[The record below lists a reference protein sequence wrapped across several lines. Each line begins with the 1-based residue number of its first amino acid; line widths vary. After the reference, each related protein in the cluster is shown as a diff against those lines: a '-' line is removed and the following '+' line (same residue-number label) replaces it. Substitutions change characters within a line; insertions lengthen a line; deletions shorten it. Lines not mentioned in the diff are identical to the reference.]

1 MITVFLQIILLENYE
16 YQKTVKHP
24 TMTRNTIKQ
33 ALSNLEQIPSL
44 LYLIKWFCICLL
56 LGAVA
61 GSVSAFFL
69 FSLEWATQ
77 WRESHLWIIALLPIG
92 GFIIGLSYHLYG
104 NSVVKG
110 NNLLLEEFHSPKKI
124 IPFKMAPLVLFGTVV
139 THLFGG
145 SAGREGTAVQIGGA
159 IADRFTCV
167 FNLSR
172 RDRKIILI
180 AGISAGFASVFG
192 TPLAGGIFALEVL
205 ILGRIRLDAI
215 MPSFLAA
222 ILANYFCELW
232 NVSHTHY
239 HIDQVAEMNPINLLW
254 ALLAGIIFGLVAM
267 LFSKS
272 THFWSNLF
280 SRYITYPPLRPFIGG
295 IVLAICIYVIGTTK
309 YIGLG
314 VPTIEAAFN
323 TSMNSY
329 DFLAK
334 LLFTSFTLGAGFK
347 GGEVTPLFYIG
358 ATLGNVLIW
367 CIPLPMGL
375 LAGMGFVA
383 VFAGATNT
391 PLACTVM
398 GIELFG
404 IEAGVFIAIACATAY
419 LFSGHSGV
427 YSSQIIGSPKNTNY
441 LREKG
446 LHLSE
451 IKNKRHPK

>member
-1 MITVFLQIILLENYE
+1 MDNNKLKLY
-16 YQKTVKHP
+16 
-24 TMTRNTIKQ
+24 
-33 ALSNLEQIPSL
+33 LSKIEQIPAL
-44 LYLIKWFCICLL
+44 LYLFKWLIICTF
-56 LGAVA
+56 LGAIA

-69 FSLEWATQ
+69 VSLDWVTAY
-77 WRESHLWIIALLPIG
+77 RESHFWIIALLPVA
-92 GFIIGLSYHLYG
+92 GFIVGLSYHLYG

-110 NNLLLEEFHSPKKI
+110 NNLLLEEFHTPKKI
-124 IPFKMAPLVLFGTVV
+124 IPFRMAPLVLFGTLA

-159 IADRFTCV
+159 IADQFTKILK
-167 FNLSR
+167 LSN
-172 RDRKIILI
+172 RDRKILLI

-215 MPSFLAA
+215 VPSFLAA
-222 ILANYFCELW
+222 ILADYFCKIW
-232 NVSHTHY
+232 NVTHTHY
-239 HIDQVAEMNPINLLW
+239 HIDSIVEMNPQNLLW
-254 ALLAGIIFGLVAM
+254 ALLAGVIFGLVSM

-272 THFWSNLF
+272 THFWSDLF
-280 SRYITYPPLRPFIGG
+280 KKHLKYPPLRPVIGG
-295 IVLAICIYVIGTTK
+295 VVIAVAVYAIGTTK

-314 VPTIEAAFN
+314 VPTIVDSFN
-323 TSMNSY
+323 ISMNSY
-329 DFLAK
+329 DFILK

-358 ATLGNVLIW
+358 ATLGNALIW
-367 CIPLPMGL
+367 FVPLPMDL

-391 PLACTVM
+391 PIACTIM

-404 IEAGVFIAIACATAY
+404 IESGVFIALACSTAY

-427 YSSQIIGSPKNTNY
+427 YAAQIIGSPKSEKFDN
-441 LREKG
+441 EKG
-446 LHLSE
+446 IHLSD
-451 IKNKRHPK
+451 IKDKRKQK